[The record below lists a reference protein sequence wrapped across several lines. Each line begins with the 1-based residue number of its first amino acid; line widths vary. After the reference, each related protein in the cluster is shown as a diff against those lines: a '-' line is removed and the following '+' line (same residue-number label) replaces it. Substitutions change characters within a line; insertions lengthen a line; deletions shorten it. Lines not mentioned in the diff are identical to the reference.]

1 MMGLQDGQTQ
11 GKGMRLYLA
20 HKDRNINEAAANTLG
35 EEKQSNEEGAP
46 MRNFDRLRGILNSDD
61 PRVER
66 L

>member
-1 MMGLQDGQTQ
+1 
-11 GKGMRLYLA
+11 MRLYLA
-20 HKDRNINEAAANTLG
+20 HKDKDINEAAANTLG
-35 EEKQSNEEGAP
+35 EEKQSNEEEAP